1 MEKQPEMPEK
11 AVATTGTVPTLAGRH
26 DAASD
31 TRMLRTLI
39 GNLDGMVFRYRAD
52 ATSTLEFASDGCI
65 ALTGYQ
71 PEELLDGG
79 AHPYATVILAEDR
92 ALGRELFAQ
101 AAEGGADPASGRY
114 SIEYRI
120 RRKDGEI
127 RMVWERGAPVLNERG
142 DIIAFEGFAEDIT
155 ERVRIRAQI
164 EHQASYDAL
173 TGLANRRLLNDRLGQ
188 AILRANRGH
197 ENIAVMFVDLDNF
210 KIINDTFGHE
220 LGDEL
225 LKAMAERLSA
235 CVRTSDTVARQG
247 GDEFVLL
254 LNRYRDADELT
265 TIAKRVQQ
273 AISQPWNSGRRE
285 FHITCSIGVAVYPND
300 GNTADLLLRN
310 ADAAMYRAKAN
321 GRNNLQFFTAE
332 LSRAMLARV
341 GIESRLRNALARQ
354 QLQLYYQPRVDMQ
367 TGRFVGAE
375 ALLRWKLPKQGV
387 IPPSRFIE
395 VAEETGLI
403 VPIGNWVLSVACQQ
417 AKAWQMKGYP
427 PLVVSVNV
435 SPRQFR
441 HESLV
446 DNIAQALRQSGLP
459 AKYLQIELT
468 EGLLMQDAKH
478 HLAML
483 EQIRAL
489 GVQISVD
496 DFGTGYSSL
505 AYLKRFPVD
514 QLKIDRS
521 FVNDLPGD
529 EDDAAIV
536 RAIVTLGHQLG
547 LRVVAEGVET
557 EAQHQFLRSIDCDE
571 MQGYLFGQPMSADE
585 FGQALAAPGDGVAAD
600 DDLALGA

>member
-1 MEKQPEMPEK
+1 MAGKPMEKQPEMPEK
-11 AVATTGTVPTLAGRH
+11 AVATTGTVPTLAGGN

-71 PEELLDGG
+71 PEELVDGG
-79 AHPYATVILAEDR
+79 ARPYATLILAEDR

-254 LNRYRDADELT
+254 FNRYRDADELA

-300 GNTADLLLRN
+300 GNTADMLLRN

-321 GRNNLQFFTAE
+321 GRNNL
-332 LSRAMLARV
+332 
-341 GIESRLRNALARQ
+341 
-354 QLQLYYQPRVDMQ
+354 
-367 TGRFVGAE
+367 
-375 ALLRWKLPKQGV
+375 
-387 IPPSRFIE
+387 
-395 VAEETGLI
+395 
-403 VPIGNWVLSVACQQ
+403 
-417 AKAWQMKGYP
+417 
-427 PLVVSVNV
+427 
-435 SPRQFR
+435 
-441 HESLV
+441 
-446 DNIAQALRQSGLP
+446 
-459 AKYLQIELT
+459 
-468 EGLLMQDAKH
+468 
-478 HLAML
+478 
-483 EQIRAL
+483 
-489 GVQISVD
+489 
-496 DFGTGYSSL
+496 
-505 AYLKRFPVD
+505 
-514 QLKIDRS
+514 
-521 FVNDLPGD
+521 
-529 EDDAAIV
+529 
-536 RAIVTLGHQLG
+536 
-547 LRVVAEGVET
+547 
-557 EAQHQFLRSIDCDE
+557 
-571 MQGYLFGQPMSADE
+571 
-585 FGQALAAPGDGVAAD
+585 
-600 DDLALGA
+600 

>member
-11 AVATTGTVPTLAGRH
+11 AVATTGTVPTLAGGN

-71 PEELLDGG
+71 PEELVEGG
-79 AHPYATVILAEDR
+79 ARPYATLILAEDR

-254 LNRYRDADELT
+254 FNRYRDADELT

-300 GNTADLLLRN
+300 GNTADMLLRN

-529 EDDAAIV
+529 ENDAAIV